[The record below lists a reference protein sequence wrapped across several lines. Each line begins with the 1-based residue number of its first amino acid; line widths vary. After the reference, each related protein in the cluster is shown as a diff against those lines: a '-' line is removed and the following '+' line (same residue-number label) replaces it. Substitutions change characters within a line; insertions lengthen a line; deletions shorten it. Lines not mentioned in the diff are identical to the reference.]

1 MTTDDD
7 PEIVNLMRQAL
18 ERSRGY
24 ASYWEWKLDKR
35 QPELHA
41 AQVLGRF
48 LFPDI
53 EHSVSTIVNDP
64 PDAVIKLGSRRYG
77 IEVTEI
83 VERQAIERAAGRK
96 SLGFPVEY
104 DWGDWNRDRLFLA
117 LSNGILAKDQKL
129 AKSAHHYEELLLV
142 FVTDEPMI
150 YPELVTSVLETLP
163 METRYIDRAFVIL
176 SYHPAADPSMFPDR
190 CPIFEIPINH

>member
-1 MTTDDD
+1 MNTNENA
-7 PEIVNLMRQAL
+7 EILSLMRVAM
-18 ERSRGY
+18 EKSRGY

-41 AQVLGRF
+41 AQVLARF
-48 LFPDI
+48 LFPDM
-53 EHSVSTIVNDP
+53 EHSLSSIVNDP
-64 PDAVIKLGSRRYG
+64 PDAVIKLGGRRYG

-83 VERQAIERAAGRK
+83 VDRQTVERAARAK
-96 SLGFPVEY
+96 SLGFSVEY

-129 AKSAHHYEELLLV
+129 AKAAHHYEELLLA

-150 YPELVTSVLETLP
+150 YPELVTSVLRTLRIETQN
-163 METRYIDRAFVIL
+163 IDRAFVIL

>member
-1 MTTDDD
+1 VVQ
-7 PEIVNLMRQAL
+7 I
-18 ERSRGY
+18 G
-24 ASYWEWKLDKR
+24 SY
-35 QPELHA
+35 
-41 AQVLGRF
+41 
-48 LFPDI
+48 
-53 EHSVSTIVNDP
+53 
-64 PDAVIKLGSRRYG
+64 RYG

-83 VERQAIERAAGRK
+83 VDRQAVERAARTK

-129 AKSAHHYEELLLV
+129 SKAAHHYEELLLA

-150 YPELVTSVLETLP
+150 YPELVTSVIRTLRIETQN
-163 METRYIDRAFVIL
+163 IDRVFVIL